1 MNKKI
6 ENKKTDL
13 NHLVYDLKKTENLN
27 LNKLVFLLNK
37 HNFMHGEDIKTYIDD
52 NMTEIIESVDISD
65 YIELSDLAPIT
76 DY

>member
-1 MNKKI
+1 MNKKT

-37 HNFMHGEDIKTYIDD
+37 HNFMHGEDIKTYIEDNIDEILDD
-52 NMTEIIESVDISD
+52 IDYEPDID
-65 YIELSDLAPIT
+65 INELAPDR